1 MLRTSYRFR
10 LRNTSQIF
18 QKEKTKLKKIEKL
31 LDGID
36 VTKYAKGESIED
48 CGKTGNDETRKP
60 EKKVGCD
67 RNEEHRNQAH

>member
-1 MLRTSYRFR
+1 MRCS
-10 LRNTSQIF
+10 IHIIA
-18 QKEKTKLKKIEKL
+18 KEEKKV
-31 LDGID
+31 
-36 VTKYAKGESIED
+36 VTKYAEGESIED